1 MRYNAIGSSNN
12 IFASVI
18 GQGSMGIGGYLKKD
32 STSDKK
38 YIDALQ
44 LGINSGMTFIDT
56 AENYGG
62 GYSEIIIGEAVKRIR
77 DKVLIATKVSPEHL
91 SYENVIH
98 ACDGSL
104 KRLGTDYIDIYQIH
118 WPNPAIPV
126 GETLRAMETL
136 KKQGKIRF
144 IGVSNFSL
152 KQLKE
157 AIATLESGEIV
168 SAQVEYNLFDR
179 TIENDI
185 LPFCEENSIAVIAY
199 SPLDQGDI
207 IQGESKSEIIRAIAL
222 KYNKTPAQIV
232 LNWLISHKN
241 VITIPKALKPEHIRQ
256 NAESANFE
264 LDSQDIEKINYT
276 FQTAPIEVAPDK
288 VKVVLDGQGSR
299 KVYQTI
305 EDAIKNDL
313 GFTPSPEDLAKDMR
327 RRNEAIKPVRVRKS
341 KDITGRYE
349 YDLVEGRIR
358 YWAWVIAHGWN
369 KAIPVLIR
377 G

>member
-256 NAESANFE
+256 NAESANLSWIVKTSKKSIIRFR
-264 LDSQDIEKINYT
+264 LLRLKLLLIKLKL
-276 FQTAPIEVAPDK
+276 FWMGRAVAK
-288 VKVVLDGQGSR
+288 F
-299 KVYQTI
+299 
-305 EDAIKNDL
+305 IK
-313 GFTPSPEDLAKDMR
+313 R
-327 RRNEAIKPVRVRKS
+327 
-341 KDITGRYE
+341 
-349 YDLVEGRIR
+349 
-358 YWAWVIAHGWN
+358 
-369 KAIPVLIR
+369 
-377 G
+377 